1 MTFGEIPFSPRVKKV
16 IDAQDRGRQFIA
28 AQLEKLAGTR
38 MAGHVLTRQA
48 SAGKWGRATFSLQ
61 KTGGDQNHRDHRG
74 HRHEGDGMR
83 DGDLQ

>member
-1 MTFGEIPFSPRVKKV
+1 V

-61 KTGGDQNHRDHRG
+61 KTDGHQLHRDHRG
-74 HRHEGDGMR
+74 HRHLGDGPR